1 MKLDERF
8 NTYRHQLGETD
19 MLIWNYIQKHRA
31 TCSSLSIEQLG
42 AKCNVSRTTILRFAK
57 KTGLSRLS

>member
-31 TCSSLSIEQLG
+31 TCSSLSY
-42 AKCNVSRTTILRFAK
+42 LR
-57 KTGLSRLS
+57 